1 MIHFTDFELQRWRES
16 GPREDRERV
25 VALLAE
31 CGACASQYAAF
42 VRARPLPAEAATDV
56 EEFVAAGYAVGEASV
71 SPAGRRHRVRWM
83 VTLAA
88 AAALVAAVAVP
99 WALLR
104 DAGERELRFRGAG
117 IHALSPAGAVR
128 GDLVFSWSS
137 AIVAPRFRLE
147 VGNASGVVYSAE
159 TDQSRVAPPTFVQQ
173 RLLAPGL
180 DYWWTV
186 TALDGSGRPLQVSP
200 RQTFSISTAR

>member
-1 MIHFTDFELQRWRES
+1 VIHFTDFELQRWRES
-16 GPREDRERV
+16 GPREDRDRV
-25 VALLAE
+25 VAHLAE
-31 CGACASQYAAF
+31 CGTCASKYAAF

-56 EEFVAAGYAVGEASV
+56 EEFAAAGYAVGAASA
-71 SPAGRRHRVRWM
+71 SPAGGRHRVRWM
-83 VTLAA
+83 VSLAA

-99 WALLR
+99 WVLRR

-128 GDLVFSWSS
+128 GELVFSWSS

-147 VGNASGVVYSAE
+147 VGNATGVIYSTE
-159 TDQSRVAPPTFVQQ
+159 TDRSRVSPPLALQQ
-173 RLLAPGL
+173 RLSPGA

-186 TALDGSGRPLQVSP
+186 TGLDESGRPLQTSP
-200 RQTFSISTAR
+200 RQTFSVSTPR